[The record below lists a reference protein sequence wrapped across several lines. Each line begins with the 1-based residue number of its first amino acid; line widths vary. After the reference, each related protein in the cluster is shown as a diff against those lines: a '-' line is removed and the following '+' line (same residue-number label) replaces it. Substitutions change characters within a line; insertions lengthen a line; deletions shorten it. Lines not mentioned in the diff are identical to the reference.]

1 MGQWHTLHLFDDK
14 RFYTDTVPLLKGQQG
29 DIQAY
34 YTKYEQTCI
43 KGKCDIPL
51 AELVTVFNQLKGYR
65 LEYLP
70 FMEVIHKE
78 WYPFLNT
85 LPWTY
90 HLSAFFEYVV
100 FSHCADYVPYFRL
113 GKSAAIHRV
122 PGINHKGL
130 SYEIICEL
138 SMNNPGIFTAEGMGV
153 TGWITSEEVKALLA
167 GLKNEETIHDIE
179 DFIAFLEV
187 TASLDMGVIAGVDL
201 REGTL
206 RELPSFKFSTRDMWD
221 MQLIERLAIE

>member
-34 YTKYEQTCI
+34 YIMYEQTCT
-43 KGKCDIPL
+43 KGICDIPL
-51 AELVTVFNQLKGYR
+51 AELVAVFNQLKGYR
-65 LEYLP
+65 LDYLP

-78 WYPFLNT
+78 WYPFLST

-100 FSHCADYVPYFRL
+100 FSHCADYAPYFRL
-113 GKSAAIHRV
+113 GKHAALHRM
-122 PGINHKGL
+122 PGINSNGL
-130 SYEIICEL
+130 SYEILGEL
-138 SMNNPGIFTAEGMGV
+138 SMIYPGIFTVEGMGV
-153 TGWITSEEVKALLA
+153 TGWITSEEVKELLA
-167 GLKNEETIHDIE
+167 GLKNEETINDIE

-187 TASLDMGVIAGVDL
+187 SASLDMGIIAGVDL
-201 REGTL
+201 REDAL
-206 RELPSFKFSTRDMWD
+206 RKLPSFKFSKRDMWD
-221 MQLIERLAIE
+221 LQLIERLAIE